1 MKPFALISRLSL
13 ATVLL
18 LGPNLV
24 HQATAKDLAPFDAD
38 HFFDPAR
45 LVRVELTVA
54 PADWEMLSKQ
64 HRSLI
69 KTLRTDLAPEE
80 RESPFDYVRAE
91 LRLDGVKV
99 GAVSVRK
106 KGFVG
111 SLVADRPS
119 LKIQLDEY
127 DKDKSFA
134 GIDTLTLNNNR
145 QDPSRLH
152 QVMGYA
158 AFRAAGLPASR
169 CNLAT
174 VTVNGRALG
183 VYANVESLDK
193 RFFKHR
199 FPDDKGTL
207 WEGTICDFTDNE
219 LKRFERKFGPKE
231 ATEKLEAV
239 AAALRLPDD
248 QVIAA
253 LEKVLDVDAFLR
265 FWAMENLIGHWDG
278 YASNRNNYFVYYHN
292 QTSRL
297 LFLPWGMD
305 QLASDNNPLWG
316 DPSFVPP
323 KSVKAASEL
332 TLRLYNLPAGRERY
346 FATVRALL
354 KDGWK
359 GGELAEQ
366 TTALAAL
373 IRSERVEA
381 SGRVAGSVAQLA
393 TFFRE
398 RAGVLEKELAQPA
411 PEWTLKRRDPIEDI
425 FKIGEVEVSFTAN
438 TPELGSRN
446 QVDLN
451 GDGNVQLFFGG
462 QKIAFATPQ
471 FKLARTNT
479 PWGETQWT
487 LVISRPETDPLRP
500 AAIEISFS
508 MWGQSP
514 GADSEP
520 LRVDVFASPAQARLL
535 EPVGDGKT
543 PVGLASVGGHLK
555 VIALETTPGGT
566 IKGQLA
572 GELFSTRKE
581 LRAKK

>member
-1 MKPFALISRLSL
+1 MNPYTLLSRLSL
-13 ATVLL
+13 AALFM
-18 LGPNLV
+18 LGPSLA
-24 HQATAKDLAPFDAD
+24 HQVKAKDLAPFDAE
-38 HFFDPAR
+38 HFFDPTR
-45 LVRVELTVA
+45 VVRVELTVA
-54 PADWEMLSKQ
+54 PADWEMMSGQ

-91 LRLDGVKV
+91 LTLDGVKLGPV
-99 GAVSVRK
+99 AVRK

-111 SLVADRPS
+111 SLDTNRPS
-119 LKIQLDEY
+119 LKIQLDRY

-152 QVMGYA
+152 QVIGYA
-158 AFRAAGLPASR
+158 AFRAAGLPAAR

-174 VTVNGRALG
+174 VSVNGRPLG

-199 FPDDKGTL
+199 FPGDKGTL
-207 WEGTICDFTDNE
+207 WEGTICDFTDDE
-219 LKRFERKFGPKE
+219 LKRFERKFGPRG
-231 ATEKLEAV
+231 AGAKLEAV
-239 AAALRLPDD
+239 LAALRLPDE

-253 LEKVLDVDAFLR
+253 LEQVLDVDAFLR
-265 FWAMENLIGHWDG
+265 FWAVENLLGHWDG
-278 YASNRNNYFVYYHN
+278 YASNRNNYFIYHHAG
-292 QTSRL
+292 TGRL
-297 LFLPWGMD
+297 LFLPWGLD

-316 DPSFVPP
+316 DPGFVPP

-354 KDGWK
+354 QDGWS
-359 GGELAEQ
+359 GGKLADQ
-366 TTALAAL
+366 TSQLAAL
-373 IRSERVEA
+373 IRSERVESNNHA
-381 SGRVAGSVAQLA
+381 DESVAHLA
-393 TFFRE
+393 TFLRE
-398 RAGVLEKELAQPA
+398 RAGVLEKELARPA
-411 PEWTLKRRDPIEDI
+411 PEWTLRRRDPIKDI
-425 FKIGEVEVSFTAN
+425 YSIGDVELDFTVTTPEFGRRNQKVPQGTGNIRLMFGGREIAFTA
-438 TPELGSRN
+438 
-446 QVDLN
+446 
-451 GDGNVQLFFGG
+451 
-462 QKIAFATPQ
+462 PQ
-471 FKLARTNT
+471 FNLARTNT

-487 LVISRPETDPLRP
+487 VVISRPEEDALRP

-535 EPVGDGKT
+535 ELVGDGKT
-543 PVGLASVGGHLK
+543 PAVLASVGGHLK
-555 VIALETTPGGT
+555 IIALETTPGGT
-566 IKGQLA
+566 IKGRLS
-572 GELFSTRKE
+572 GELFTSRE
-581 LRAKK
+581 DLRPKK